1 MGGLCAFIFP
11 GLGHLVL
18 GKPVQALFWFVL
30 IVIGYVAMVVP
41 GIVLHVISVIDAAR
55 ADRRNTVRVIS
66 EGVRRGKMS

>member
-41 GIVLHVISVIDAAR
+41 GIVLHAISVIDAAR
-55 ADRRNTVRVIS
+55 ADRRNAVRVIS